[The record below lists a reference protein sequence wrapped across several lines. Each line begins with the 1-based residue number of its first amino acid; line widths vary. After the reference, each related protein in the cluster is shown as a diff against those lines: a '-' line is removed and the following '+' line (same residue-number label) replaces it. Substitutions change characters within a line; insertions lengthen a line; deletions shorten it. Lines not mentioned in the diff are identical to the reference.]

1 MKQSIFVGVLLSLL
15 AVLAAG
21 CGAIQ
26 QAIPGPGEAVI
37 TYNQLIALY
46 QDAQLGASNAAGCID
61 TNYAKTQIAVQL
73 NDRYLDTDKAKVD
86 AWRKVLASRQT
97 DLGAM
102 LDAYKQ
108 TGGDPTKLDLK
119 TLADKGA
126 LPDSLAS
133 GFSLYVNAFQEA
145 PLAPTNPDVTLAAM
159 KTSSEAMNSIQ
170 QCVVDWNKAVNSYNV
185 GRNQAKGDIVG
196 QVAQKLGVK
205 ELPEALPYYQGG
217 NSGPIRN
224 PVAPTAVVPTPAK

>member
-1 MKQSIFVGVLLSLL
+1 MKKTILVVSLIAL
-15 AVLAAG
+15 FGMFATS

-26 QAIPGPGEAVI
+26 EAVPGPGEAVV
-37 TYNQLIALY
+37 TYNELIGLY
-46 QDAQLGASNAAGCID
+46 QGAQLGASNAAGCID

-73 NDRYLDTDKAKVD
+73 NDSYLSTDKAKVE
-86 AWRKVLASRQT
+86 AWRSVLASRQNGLDT
-97 DLGAM
+97 M
-102 LDAYKQ
+102 LQAYKEA
-108 TGGDPTKLDLK
+108 GNDPTKLDLK
-119 TLADKGA
+119 ALADKGA
-126 LPDSLAS
+126 LPDNLAS

-170 QCVVDWNKAVNSYNV
+170 QCVNDWNKSVNSYNV
-185 GRNQAKGDIVG
+185 RRNQAKGDIVG

-224 PVAPTAVVPTPAK
+224 PVAPTPGK